1 MITSPATLQKNKT
14 PTKKGQKIFEFKN
27 VDPAA
32 KIALYFGFTP
42 VSGPIAITKEDRER
56 GRSLSETDAEHKT
69 STAPLSFRIEE
80 KLAMLRYCEAKKLH
94 EGPQP
99 IELAIEVACPP
110 SLRGGEGRRGGNPS
124 GGGAK
129 KQTEKTLSLEIIGAG
144 KAIAE
149 AILIETAF
157 AILRDEGYADLS
169 VSINSIGER
178 DAQNRFARESNNY
191 YRRNIAILPAVSKTL
206 LKRSPFELLMCSH
219 EKCRALA
226 ADAPKSVAF
235 LGDASRELLKE
246 VLEYLE
252 ELEIPYQMNPLL
264 IAPRSFGTET
274 VFEIRGKKKDG
285 EEKALAI
292 GCRYNTL
299 TKRLGW
305 RREAPA
311 VGLKILLAR
320 GKSATK
326 STVLKFAAPKIFFL
340 QLGTRAKLKSL
351 KVIETLRQAGIALE
365 HSLAREKLLS
375 QLSLGEHNKHSY
387 SLIMGQREALE
398 ESVIVR
404 NNNTRA
410 QETIRVSEVAVY
422 LKRMKLV

>member
-1 MITSPATLQKNKT
+1 MIKAAALPQKKKR
-14 PTKKGQKIFEFKN
+14 PMKKGQKVFEFRN

-42 VSGPIAITKEDRER
+42 VSGPINITKEDRER
-56 GRSLSETDAEHKT
+56 CRSLDEAESEHKT
-69 STAPLSFRIEE
+69 STAPLSFRLEE

-99 IELAIEVACPP
+99 IELAVEVGSP
-110 SLRGGEGRRGGNPS
+110 SS
-124 GGGAK
+124 GATK
-129 KQTEKTLSLEIIGAG
+129 KQTEKTLSLEIIGAD

-157 AILRDEGYADLS
+157 AILRDEGFVDLS
-169 VSINSIGER
+169 VSLNSMGDR
-178 DAQNRFARESNNY
+178 DAQNRFARELGNY
-191 YRRNIAILPAVSKTL
+191 YRRNIALLPAVCKTL
-206 LKRSPFELLMCSH
+206 LKRSPFELLLCAH

-226 ADAPKSVAF
+226 AEAPKSVGF

-274 VFEIRGKKKDG
+274 VFEIRGKKKEG

-320 GKSATK
+320 GKSGTK

-351 KVIETLRQAGIALE
+351 KVIEALRQAGIALE
-365 HSLAREKLLS
+365 HALAREKLLS
-375 QLSLGEHNKHSY
+375 QLSLGEHNKHPY

>member
-1 MITSPATLQKNKT
+1 MIKPVATAHL
-14 PTKKGQKIFEFKN
+14 KKRRARKSQKIFEFRN

-42 VSGPIAITKEDRER
+42 VAGLITVTKEDRER
-56 GRSLSETDAEHKT
+56 SRLLDNTEILSKTCLPTSKTGDSL
-69 STAPLSFRIEE
+69 PYPRLEE
-80 KLAMLRYCEAKKLH
+80 KVATMRYCEEKNLH

-99 IELAIEVACPP
+99 IELALEV
-110 SLRGGEGRRGGNPS
+110 SEHWGGT
-124 GGGAK
+124 K
-129 KQTEKTLSLEIIGAG
+129 KPTERTLSLEIIGAP

-149 AILIETAF
+149 AILVETAF

-169 VSINSIGER
+169 VSINSIGDR
-178 DAQNRFARESNNY
+178 DSQNRFLRELGNH
-191 YRRNIAILPAVSKTL
+191 YRRNSALLPPACKTL
-206 LKRSPFELLMCSH
+206 LKESPFALFFCVH

-226 ADAPKSVAF
+226 AEAPKSVGF
-235 LGDASRELLKE
+235 LGDASREHLTE

-264 IAPRSFGTET
+264 FAPRSFATET
-274 VFEIRGKKKDG
+274 VFEIKTGAGTK
-285 EEKALAI
+285 EEKVLAV

-305 RREAPA
+305 RRESPG
-311 VGLKILLAR
+311 VGLKILRPR
-320 GKSATK
+320 GKAGAK

-340 QLGTRAKLKSL
+340 QLGTMAKLKSL
-351 KVIETLRQAGIALE
+351 KVIEMLRQSGIVLE
-365 HSLAREKLLS
+365 HALAREKLLS
-375 QLSLGEHNKHSY
+375 QLSLGEHSKHPY

-404 NNNTRA
+404 NNTTRA
-410 QETIRVSEVAVY
+410 QETIRITEVSAY
-422 LKRMKLV
+422 LKKMKLV